1 MHQVLHNF
9 TYIIIRMFIN
19 LEDENRRANAFAAEA
34 MFIIASII
42 HFGKSG
48 LPKMAITEDDLDR
61 FVF

>member
-1 MHQVLHNF
+1 
-9 TYIIIRMFIN
+9 MFIN